1 MKNNIYL
8 LLLLISVSIFST
20 NAQTREAA
28 PNITLSVE
36 KVNIRTVLSEIEQQS
51 GYIFSYESFLLD
63 SLPEVSFNVAN
74 ESLASCLR
82 KLFLHLPLSYRIT
95 GQYIII
101 KQKPL
106 MYTISGFIRDYIS
119 YENLISATAQDIH
132 SGRGT
137 VTNNYGFY
145 SITLP
150 PGEVVLRASFV
161 GYDTKE
167 FPFFLSRDTLI
178 DLALSQRQ
186 ALQEVLVSAS
196 SLSSPIYRTSPG
208 IVDINKQQIL
218 SSPMLLGETDV
229 IKTIQQIPGVAAG
242 MEGMSHLFVRGG
254 SASENLFLLDGNPI
268 YHVNHLFGFYS
279 TFNPDAV
286 KNVMFYKGGFPAE
299 YGGRLSSIV
308 DVRMN
313 DGDLYK
319 YHGNLSVGL
328 LSARANLEGPIVK
341 GRSSFN
347 ASVRRTW
354 IDLIPLGIFSATSTE
369 NRRRYSGYYAF
380 DINTKVNHSFSDRS
394 RTYISFYMGQDGYR
408 DLDEDKSSEYL
419 DDYRWRWGNLLGSAG
434 WNYVFDNG
442 MFGNF
447 SVGYSRYR
455 SRIKRENTQGAIVYP
470 SLTEQFNSSEGH
482 YSSEMEDLSVK
493 ATFDYQPSTNHK
505 IKFGTNYQNHTF
517 RPEVN
522 QLTTWFRDS
531 MTSQSTH
538 TVFARSYVQG
548 HELSLFGED
557 EIYMSDRLKLNAGLR
572 YTLFNV
578 EHQTYHSFQPRLSA
592 RYLLRDNLSA
602 KIAYSKMNQYI
613 HQLSE
618 SALSRPSDIW
628 VPVTRNIKPMYAH
641 QFETGLYYQPSRGYD
656 LSAEVYYKSLN
667 RLIDYKDNAPSLS
680 FSSWEERVT
689 SVDGRGYGLELAANK
704 TSGKLTGHI
713 GYTLSWADRQS
724 SDESINNGERY
735 PYQFDNRH
743 KINIS
748 ASYKFSRKFDLSATW
763 MYASGNHITVPEY
776 FYMRVGDSYGN
787 YYLPSLMQGNI
798 QKNNHQLPAIHR
810 LNIGMNFYRH
820 KKNGRMGIW
829 NISLYNAYGHENV
842 FSAQPGVRYDGEN
855 VWPVLEHTV
864 LFMCVPSVSY
874 TYKF

>member
-8 LLLLISVSIFST
+8 LLLLISGSIFSA
-20 NAQTREAA
+20 NAQVGEVAS
-28 PNITLSVE
+28 NITLSVE
-36 KVNIRTVLSEIEQQS
+36 KANVRTVLSEIEQQS
-51 GYIFSYESFLLD
+51 GYSFSYESFLLD
-63 SLPEVSFNVAN
+63 SLPEVSFSMEN
-74 ESLASCLR
+74 ESLTSCLR
-82 KLFLHLPLSYRIT
+82 KLFLNLPLSYRIT
-95 GQYIII
+95 GKYIII

-106 MYTISGFIRDYIS
+106 MHTISGFVRDSVS
-119 YENLISATAQDIH
+119 YENLISATVQDMH

-161 GYDTKE
+161 GYDTKVVS
-167 FPFFLSRDTLI
+167 FFLSRDTLI
-178 DLALSQRQ
+178 DLPLSQIQ
-186 ALQEVLVSAS
+186 ALQEVFVSAS

-208 IVDINKQQIL
+208 IVDISKQQIS
-218 SSPMLLGETDV
+218 SSPMLLGEADL
-229 IKTIQQIPGVAAG
+229 IKTIQQIPGVTAG
-242 MEGMSHLFVRGG
+242 MEGMSHLIVRGG
-254 SASENLFLLDGNPI
+254 NVNENLFLLDGNPI
-268 YHVNHLFGFYS
+268 YQVNHLFGFYS

-313 DGDLYK
+313 DGDLHK

-354 IDLIPLGIFSATSTE
+354 IDLVTLGLLESVGSS
-369 NRRRYSGYYAF
+369 NSKRYSGYYAF
-380 DINTKVNHSFSDRS
+380 DINAKVNHSFSDRS

-408 DLDEDKSSEYL
+408 DINENKEMEYL
-419 DDYRWRWGNLLGSAG
+419 NDYRWRWGNLLGSAG
-434 WNYVFDNG
+434 WNFVFDNG

-455 SRIKRENTQGAIVYP
+455 SRIKRENMQGMIVHP
-470 SLTEQFNSSEGH
+470 SLAEQFNGSESH

-505 IKFGTNYQNHTF
+505 IKFGTNYLNHTF
-517 RPEVN
+517 RPEGSR
-522 QLTTWFRDS
+522 LTAWFRDS
-531 MTSQSTH
+531 LTSQATN

-557 EIYMSDRLKLNAGLR
+557 EIYVSDRLKVNTGLR

-578 EHQTYHSFQPRLSA
+578 ERQTYHSFQPRLSA

-602 KIAYSKMNQYI
+602 KVAYSKMNQYI
-613 HQLSE
+613 HQLS
-618 SALSRPSDIW
+618 SNTLSSPSDIW
-628 VPVTRNIKPMYAH
+628 VPVTSNIKPMYAH
-641 QFETGLYYQPSRGYD
+641 QFEAGLYYQPSRGYD

-667 RLIDYKDNAPSLS
+667 RLIDYKDNAPSIS
-680 FSSWEERVT
+680 FNSWEERVT
-689 SVDGRGYGLELAANK
+689 SVNGRGYGVELAANK
-704 TSGKLTGHI
+704 TAGKLTGHI

-724 SDESINNGERY
+724 PDESVNNGKRY

-743 KINIS
+743 RINIS
-748 ASYKFSRKFDLSATW
+748 ASYKFSPKFELSAAW
-763 MYASGNHITVPEY
+763 MYSSGNHITVPEY
-776 FYMRVGDSYGN
+776 FYITGGDPYGN
-787 YYLPSLMQGNI
+787 LLPTLIHGNI
-798 QKNNHQLPAIHR
+798 QKNNYQLPAIHR
-810 LNIGMNFYRH
+810 LDIGMNFYRH

-829 NISLYNAYGHENV
+829 NISLYNAYGRENV
-842 FSAQPGVRYDGEN
+842 FSAEPGLKYDGSN
-855 VWPVLEHTV
+855 VWPVLENAV
-864 LFMCVPSVSY
+864 LFKFVPSVSY